1 MAFGYSH
8 PHNPFASRTVA
19 LIMAIHS
26 RVPLD
31 PALYAV
37 GTPDEAGN
45 PEVAW
50 SAIWAGAATA
60 IAFSLILLMLG
71 SGLGF
76 AAISPWPGVGP
87 TPTTFTIAAGIWL
100 IITQWMSSAVGG
112 YMAGRLR
119 HRWLSLHN
127 DEVFFRD
134 TAHGLVTW
142 ATSTIIVVAVG
153 VLSVALTSYA
163 AEPVDPSI
171 TREAADAARKVA
183 ASFALFS
190 SIALLIGAFIGCVG
204 AVIGG
209 RLHDRHP

>member
-1 MAFGYSH
+1 MAAGYSH
-8 PHNPFASRTVA
+8 THHHFASRAVA
-19 LIMAIHS
+19 LIMALHS
-26 RVPLD
+26 RVTLD
-31 PALYAV
+31 PALYAA
-37 GTPDEAGN
+37 GTSEEAGN

-87 TPTTFTIAAGIWL
+87 APATFTIAAGIWL
-100 IITQWMSSAVGG
+100 IVTQWLSSAVGG
-112 YMAGRLR
+112 YMAGRMR
-119 HRWLSLHN
+119 HRWLNLHN

-142 ATSTIIVVAVG
+142 ATATIMVVSVA
-153 VLSVALTSYA
+153 VLSVALTGYA
-163 AEPVDPSI
+163 AEPIDPSI
-171 TREAADAARKVA
+171 TRETADAARKVA

-190 SIALLIGAFIGCVG
+190 SIALLIGAFIACVG

-209 RLHDRHP
+209 HLRDRHP